1 MDAKQA
7 LNRVL
12 TCENL
17 QAYCDY
23 YSISIEQI
31 KQEPKIAVYILEH
44 QSSLEEM
51 IAGYAQMSTLNQ
63 HICAEFNNVNK
74 NVKIAL
80 NELVKT
86 R

>member
-63 HICAEFNNVNK
+63 HICAEFQQCEQECQNRIK
-74 NVKIAL
+74 RIS
-80 NELVKT
+80 
-86 R
+86 